1 MRLISTAALMVVA
14 VVAQNN
20 EDKVIDNITCQEKEI
35 PTWC

>member
-20 EDKVIDNITCQEKEI
+20 EDTEICIEEEI

>member
-20 EDKVIDNITCQEKEI
+20 EVAEICIEKEI
-35 PTWC
+35 P